1 MMRFIVFAED
11 KSEIEE
17 LLSDNFVNPAAA
29 RLYRVVKSKNHTISL
44 NFHNLVL
51 KNVSRNYKFHNPE
64 GIYFVSFAVVEW
76 LDNITIFRA
85 LDQK

>member
-1 MMRFIVFAED
+1 MRFIVFAED

-17 LLSDNFVNPAAA
+17 LLSDNFVNIECG
-29 RLYRVVKSKNHTISL
+29 K
-44 NFHNLVL
+44 
-51 KNVSRNYKFHNPE
+51 
-64 GIYFVSFAVVEW
+64 YFVRFAVVEW